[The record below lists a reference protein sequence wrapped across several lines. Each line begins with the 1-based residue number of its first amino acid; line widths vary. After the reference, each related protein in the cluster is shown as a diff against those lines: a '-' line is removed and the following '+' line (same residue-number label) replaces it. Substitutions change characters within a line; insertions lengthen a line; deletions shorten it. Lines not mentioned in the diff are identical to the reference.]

1 MSVTT
6 MELKQNLDKYLTLAE
21 KEDVYIA
28 RNGVVIARLTR
39 PDTYKNGALK
49 NLRSPL
55 PAEKVSEEAGTVRMS
70 AGTVAPLAFG
80 ALTKQQ
86 RDAEIQKGFDDL
98 DAGRILSAEEVEDA
112 MAREF
117 GV

>member
-1 MSVTT
+1 M
-6 MELKQNLDKYLTLAE
+6 TLQQEALYAVRLLPEE
-21 KEDVYIA
+21 K
-28 RNGVVIARLTR
+28 
-39 PDTYKNGALK
+39 
-49 NLRSPL
+49 L
-55 PAEKVSEEAGTVRMS
+55 PALIAFARFLSRADSSES
-70 AGTVAPLAFG
+70 AADSATISPLAFG
-80 ALTKQQ
+80 ALSRQQ